1 MIAFGIA
8 AGAAVGGVIRYAVAG
23 FGWRGTLA
31 VNVVGS
37 FLLGL
42 LLALDPGRGLVLVL
56 GAGVCGALTTFS
68 TFALEA
74 SGGPWRHR
82 VTIVA
87 VTTVACLLA
96 ATIGYAIG

>member
-1 MIAFGIA
+1 MIAVGIA
-8 AGAAVGGVIRYAVAG
+8 AGAAVGGVVRFALAG

-37 FLLGL
+37 FLLGVL
-42 LLALDPGRGLVLVL
+42 LGVDPGRDILLVI

-74 SGGPWRHR
+74 SGGPWRLR
-82 VTIVA
+82 GMVVS
-87 VTTVACLLA
+87 VTTVTCLA
-96 ATIGYAIG
+96 AATLGYAIG